1 LSVFCDKVIEAGWLI
16 AVVVVPLFFNI
27 YSHRVFEPDKL
38 SLLRSIALVM
48 AVAWLI
54 KFAEERLGGAEAS
67 KVPEGE
73 GEGLLQR
80 FLGFPL
86 TIPIL
91 ALVVV
96 YFFATLITVAHGAQG
111 VFQTN
116 VSFWGSYQRLQ
127 GTYTTLSYL
136 VIFFLVLHT
145 LRSKEQLNRLI
156 TVMIITSLPIALYG
170 ILQHYKLDP
179 LPWGGDVT
187 TRVASTMGNAIFV
200 AAYLIMVMPL
210 TLGRLIQH
218 LESPSFSENEGGV
231 PSFLLAS
238 AYMFLLALQ
247 GICIVF
253 TQSRGPLVGILVG
266 IFAFVVVLGV
276 RRGLRWLWGT
286 AIAGAVAFAI
296 FFVMF
301 NLPGSPLEP
310 LQEAPYIG
318 RLGKIFQ
325 TESGT
330 GKVRVLIWEGVVDML
345 QADPVRAVVGY
356 GPESMY
362 VAFNPYYPPDLA
374 HYEKRNAS
382 PDRAHNE
389 TFDVLSNTGFIG
401 FVVYVWLFTS
411 VFYYGLKWLGLVG
424 TRRHRNVF
432 LALWL
437 GLGALSVLGF
447 RLIEGTWRFAGVA
460 LPSGMVAGLVVYL
473 MGYAI
478 FVRAGK
484 QDGSEMGATSRQMLL
499 IALISAL
506 AAHFAEIHF
515 GIAIAASRTYF
526 WVFVALMIIVGLA
539 ETGRLTLADRATTL
553 EERAVPV
560 ESTQGK
566 RRKRK
571 RRDVQAESGTFRGT
585 NPWWRPSFYAQSLLV
600 GLILSTLVF
609 DFFTRELNMPVI
621 FALTWVLGGAIVLAE
636 QSGTNPHGRKPAW
649 WGASFAVYSLICG
662 IPLLIFLGIRAS
674 ETGIGQDPANLIVA
688 YYIWMF
694 GLLLVT
700 AAALLWE
707 SSIPRKWLQPVGL
720 VSTIV
725 GAVLLAITIQAT
737 NVDIVRADIYYK
749 QGLNHDNGQRWDF
762 SISEYMRA
770 IRITPDQDFYYLFL
784 GRAMLEKA
792 KVTPAGPQESSFD
805 YSIEQL
811 LDPTFQVQGKI
822 YRDDLLQ
829 ATRIV
834 LERARELNPLNTDHS
849 ANMGRLHRT
858 WGEMSEDPVRR
869 MELLEE
875 AIRWYDRA
883 TQLSRHNAQLFNEWG
898 VVLYLMGDY
907 EGAIQKYEESLSLD
921 RKFAQTYLLLGDAC
935 RAVEDLSCAQES
947 YATAVDL
954 QPKNVPARSALAL
967 TYANMGLLEEA
978 VRENRRVIELKPG
991 DYDSHKNLSLL
1002 YREMGRTDDAIVEA
1016 ELAMGLA
1023 PEEQRASWL
1032 EFIAQLQEEA
1042 Q

>member
-1 LSVFCDKVIEAGWLI
+1 MNLEAVIEAGWLT

-27 YSHRVFEPDKL
+27 YSQRVFEPDKL
-38 SLLRSIALVM
+38 SFLRSIALVM
-48 AVAWLI
+48 AVAWI
-54 KFAEERLGGAEAS
+54 VKFVEERLGGSEAPKAE
-67 KVPEGE
+67 GGD

-91 ALVVV
+91 ALVAV
-96 YFFATLITVAHGAQG
+96 YIFATFITVAHGVEG
-111 VFQTN
+111 VFQNN

-127 GTYTTLSYL
+127 GTYTTLAYL

-145 LRSKEQLNRLI
+145 LRSQEQLNRLI

-218 LESPSFSENEGGV
+218 LESPSFSENEGGA
-231 PSFLLAS
+231 PSFLLAA

-266 IFAFVVVLGV
+266 LFVFLVVLGV
-276 RRGLRWLWGT
+276 RRRVRWLWGA
-286 AIAGAVAFAI
+286 AIGGAVASAI
-296 FFVMF
+296 FFVLF

-389 TFDVLSNTGFIG
+389 TFDVLANTGFIG
-401 FVVYVWLFTS
+401 FAVYVWLFTS
-411 VFYYGLKWLGLVG
+411 IFYYGLKWLGLVG
-424 TRRHRNVF
+424 TRRHRNAF
-432 LALWL
+432 LGLWL

-460 LPSGMVAGLVVYL
+460 LPSGMVAGLVIYL

-478 FVRAGK
+478 FVLAEKRE
-484 QDGSEMGATSRQMLL
+484 GSGMGATSRQILL

-515 GIAIAASRTYF
+515 GIAIAATRTYF

-539 ETGRLTLADRATTL
+539 ETGRLKLADGETAF
-553 EERAVPV
+553 EDRAVPV
-560 ESTQGK
+560 ESSPGR
-566 RRKRK
+566 RRKRR
-571 RRDVQAESGTFRGT
+571 RRDAKAEPRTLRRAD
-585 NPWWRPSFYAQSLLV
+585 PWWRPSFFAQSLLV
-600 GLILSTLVF
+600 GLILSTMVF

-621 FALTWVLGGAIVLAE
+621 FVLTWILGGAIVLAE
-636 QSGTNPHGRKPAW
+636 QSGDHPHGRSPAW

-662 IPLLIFLGIRAS
+662 ASLLVFLGIRAG
-674 ETGIGQDPANLIVA
+674 EVGIGQDPGNLIVV
-688 YYIWMF
+688 YYLWVF

-700 AAALLWE
+700 AAVLLWE
-707 SSIPRKWLQPVGL
+707 SAIPRTWLHPMGL
-720 VSTIV
+720 LSAVV
-725 GAVLLAITIQAT
+725 GAILLAITIQST

-749 QGLNHDNGQRWDF
+749 QGLNHDNRRSWDPG
-762 SISEYMRA
+762 ISEYMRA

-784 GRAMLEKA
+784 GRALLEKA
-792 KVTPAGPQESSFD
+792 KMTPSGPEERPFD

-811 LDPTFQVQGKI
+811 LDPTFQVPGRA
-822 YRDDLLQ
+822 YRDDLLE
-829 ATRIV
+829 ATRVV

-849 ANMGRLHRT
+849 ANLGRLHRT

-869 MELLEE
+869 RELLEE
-875 AIRWYDRA
+875 ALDWYDRA

-898 VVLYLMGDY
+898 VVLYLLGDY
-907 EGAIQKYEESLSLD
+907 EGAIAKYEESLSLD
-921 RKFAQTYLLLGDAC
+921 QKFAQTYLLLGDAC
-935 RAVEDLSCAQES
+935 RAIEDRPCAREA
-947 YATAVDL
+947 YETAVDL

-991 DYDSHKNLSLL
+991 DYDSHKNLALL
-1002 YREMGRTDDAIVEA
+1002 YREMGRTDDAIAEA
-1016 ELAMGLA
+1016 ELAIELA
-1023 PEEQRASWL
+1023 SEERKASWL
-1032 EFIAQLQEEA
+1032 EFIAQLREEA